1 MKREVVQDFL
11 NLPGI
16 AGVALM
22 DGRSRPYF
30 FGLDQTL
37 NFQQREALAQGIQ
50 QVVETTPTG
59 FESFEFQFSNY
70 SVYIYKLEQGAILL
84 VLTDENLEIKTYL
97 QGISLL
103 KQELLGDI
111 TKAVA
116 TFRLLAGSISLSGQN
131 YWGESQSQS
140 PSSVSGSTA
149 QSNAG
154 VADAKVAKPVTS
166 EVDQAALMKPPNL
179 GEVLSALNGLSQ
191 YASQYLGK
199 AVVSNYWKASRPDL
213 NWLDVFQIE
222 RTGKISLAPN
232 SQTSLQEDINDEHQ
246 KWIKVW
252 VTAFTTRCARVIRDF
267 PVLMEQEALDERQRQ
282 ILLSDLTVLPER

>member
-16 AGVALM
+16 AGIALM

-50 QVVETTPTG
+50 QVVDTTPTG
-59 FESFEFQFSNY
+59 FESFEFQFANY

-84 VLTDENLEIKTYL
+84 VLTDENLELKAYL
-97 QGISLL
+97 QGISQL
-103 KQELLGDI
+103 KSELLGDI

-131 YWGESQSQS
+131 YWGESQSQAAS
-140 PSSVSGSTA
+140 NASGSTT

-154 VADAKVAKPVTS
+154 GANTQSTS
-166 EVDQAALMKPPNL
+166 SASDPALLTKPPNL
-179 GEVLSALNGLSQ
+179 GEVLSALNSLSQ

-199 AVVSNYWKASRPDL
+199 AVVSNYWKSSRPDL
-213 NWLDVFQIE
+213 DWLDVFQIE
-222 RTGKISLAPN
+222 RVGKISLAPS
-232 SQTSLQEDINDEHQ
+232 SQTSLQEEIDDEHQ
-246 KWIKVW
+246 KWIKMW
-252 VTAFTTRCARVIRDF
+252 VTAFTSRCAKVIRDF
-267 PVLMEQEALDERQRQ
+267 PALIEQEALDDRQRQ
-282 ILLSDLTVLPER
+282 ILLSDVTVPPKR

>member
-16 AGVALM
+16 AGIALM

-50 QVVETTPTG
+50 QVIDTTPSG
-59 FESFEFQFSNY
+59 FESFEFLFSNY

-84 VLTDENLEIKTYL
+84 VLTNENLDITSYM

-103 KQELLGDI
+103 KDELLGDI

-116 TFRLLAGSISLSGQN
+116 TFRLLAGSISLSGQS
-131 YWGESQSQS
+131 YWGESQSQAALS
-140 PSSVSGSTA
+140 TSGSTT
-149 QSNAG
+149 QSNAT
-154 VADAKVAKPVTS
+154 VAPAQRTPPTPKS
-166 EVDQAALMKPPNL
+166 NQASVMKPPNL
-179 GEVLSALNGLSQ
+179 GEVLSALNSLSQ

-199 AVVSNYWKASRPDL
+199 AVVSNYWKTSRPDL
-213 NWLDVFQIE
+213 DWLDVFQIE
-222 RTGKISLAPN
+222 RTGNISLAPS
-232 SQTSLQEDINDEHQ
+232 SQTSLQEEIENEHQ
-246 KWIKVW
+246 KWIKMW
-252 VTAFTTRCARVIRDF
+252 VTAFVTRCARVIRDF
-267 PVLMEQEALDERQRQ
+267 PVLMEQEALDERQRY
-282 ILLSDLTVLPER
+282 ILLSDLTVFPER

>member
-16 AGVALM
+16 AGIALM

-50 QVVETTPTG
+50 QVIDTTPTG

-84 VLTDENLEIKTYL
+84 VLTGENLELKAYL
-97 QGISLL
+97 QGISRL
-103 KQELLGDI
+103 KNELLGDI

-131 YWGESQSQS
+131 YWGESQSQAN
-140 PSSVSGSTA
+140 SSASGSTT
-149 QSNAG
+149 QSGAG
-154 VADAKVAKPVTS
+154 VTNTQSVSSASDPAL
-166 EVDQAALMKPPNL
+166 LMKPPNL
-179 GEVLSALNGLSQ
+179 GEVLSALNSLSQ

-199 AVVSNYWKASRPDL
+199 AVVSNYWKSSRPDL
-213 NWLDVFQIE
+213 DWLDVFQIE
-222 RTGKISLAPN
+222 RVGKISLAPS
-232 SQTSLQEDINDEHQ
+232 SQTSLQEEIDDEHQ
-246 KWIKVW
+246 KWIKMW
-252 VTAFTTRCARVIRDF
+252 VTAFTTRCAKVIRDF
-267 PVLMEQEALDERQRQ
+267 PVLMEQEALDDRQRQ
-282 ILLSDLTVLPER
+282 ILLSDMTVPPER

>member
-16 AGVALM
+16 AGIALM

-30 FGLDQTL
+30 LGLDQTL

-50 QVVETTPTG
+50 QVIDTTPTG

-84 VLTDENLEIKTYL
+84 VLTDENLEIAAYTK
-97 QGISLL
+97 GVRLL
-103 KQELLGDI
+103 KVELLGDI

-131 YWGESQSQS
+131 YWGDAQSQS
-140 PSSVSGSTA
+140 SSSSSGSTGEFTAGAANVMPTA
-149 QSNAG
+149 QSSTA
-154 VADAKVAKPVTS
+154 S
-166 EVDQAALMKPPNL
+166 DQALSTKSPNL
-179 GEVLSALNGLSQ
+179 GEVLSALNSLSQ

-199 AVVSNYWKASRPDL
+199 AVVSNYWKTSRPDL
-213 NWLDVFQIE
+213 DWLDVFQIE
-222 RTGKISLAPN
+222 RTGKISLAPS
-232 SQTSLQEDINDEHQ
+232 SQTSLQEDIDDEHQ
-246 KWIKVW
+246 KWIKLW
-252 VTAFTTRCARVIRDF
+252 VTAFISRCAKVIRDF
-267 PVLMEQEALDERQRQ
+267 PVLVEEALDERQRH
-282 ILLSDLTVLPER
+282 ILLSDLTTSPER